1 MLDMSDL
8 VVGDSQPAD
17 PVIFIGSRPERGIP
31 SPQAAHFVIFLPI
44 SECSVDRGSELLG
57 QAVRNGI
64 DLCRGLAAL
73 SGSRRLQ
80 QLGERIHELAQTFFK
95 RVSVTV

>member
-1 MLDMSDL
+1 MLDMRDL
-8 VVGDSQPAD
+8 VVGDSQPAE

-44 SECSVDRGSELLG
+44 RERSVDCGSELLRQG
-57 QAVRNGI
+57 VRNGI

-73 SGSRRLQ
+73 LDPWLQ
-80 QLGERIHELAQTFFK
+80 
-95 RVSVTV
+95 